1 MSNRSSKDIINLANE
16 LVRYVTQNLQEECR
30 DALEEMNIKTV
41 PKNMGYK
48 ENPEPDKYQ
57 INYKYYET
65 FDKEIEQSV
74 KFVRNIHKITHISAG
89 FWKNDFVKEYQKIFT
104 KKYPE

>member
-1 MSNRSSKDIINLANE
+1 MLQKILIANRGEIAVRIIRA
-16 LVRYVTQNLQEECR
+16 CK
-30 DALEEMNIKTV
+30 EMNIKTV

-74 KFVRNIHKITHISAG
+74 KFVRNIHK
-89 FWKNDFVKEYQKIFT
+89 
-104 KKYPE
+104 KYLYCRRME